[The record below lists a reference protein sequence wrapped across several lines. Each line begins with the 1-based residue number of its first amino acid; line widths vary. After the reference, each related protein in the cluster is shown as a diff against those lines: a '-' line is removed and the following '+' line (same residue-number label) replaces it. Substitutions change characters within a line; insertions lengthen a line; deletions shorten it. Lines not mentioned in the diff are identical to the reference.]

1 MLACKQQVFLFS
13 RGSNR
18 ATPTHMSKISC
29 VAAGKHEYRAFFA
42 NVRGWVLNSYIVHG
56 FNFKNTT
63 GELVFSRLRV
73 DW

>member
-29 VAAGKHEYRAFFA
+29 VAAGAKRPVDVCSARTGTECRQSTSIVRFCEYLC
-42 NVRGWVLNSYIVHG
+42 GGY
-56 FNFKNTT
+56 
-63 GELVFSRLRV
+63 E
-73 DW
+73 

>member
-18 ATPTHMSKISC
+18 ATPHTYELRSSGKARASC
-29 VAAGKHEYRAFFA
+29 VFA
-42 NVRGWVLNSYIVHG
+42 NVRGLVLNSYIIPR
-56 FNFKNTT
+56 FIYKNTT